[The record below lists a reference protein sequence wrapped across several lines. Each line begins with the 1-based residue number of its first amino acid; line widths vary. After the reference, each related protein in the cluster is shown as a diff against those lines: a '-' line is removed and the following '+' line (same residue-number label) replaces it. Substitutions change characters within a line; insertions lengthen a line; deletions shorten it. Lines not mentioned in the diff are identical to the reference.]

1 MAITLDYLRDVG
13 EVVTAA
19 SSVREAAALLR
30 TQDPAM
36 RVLVVDA
43 IDMRDETP
51 ALQLATRRIYLATS
65 NGHCWSVTQ
74 QSDAASALI
83 LTED

>member
-1 MAITLDYLRDVG
+1 MAITPEYLRDAG
-13 EVVTAA
+13 DVVTAA
-19 SSVREAAALLR
+19 NSVRDAAAVLR

-51 ALQLATRRIYLATS
+51 VLNLGSRSVYLGAS
-65 NGHCWSVTQ
+65 DGHCWRITGQ
-74 QSDAASALI
+74 PAEATALI
-83 LTED
+83 LTEG